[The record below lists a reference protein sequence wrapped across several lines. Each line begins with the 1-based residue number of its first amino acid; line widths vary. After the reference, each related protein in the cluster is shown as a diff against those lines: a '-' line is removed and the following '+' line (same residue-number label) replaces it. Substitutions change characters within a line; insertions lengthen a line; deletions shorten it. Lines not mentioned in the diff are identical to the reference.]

1 MFEFLKNLF
10 ICHTNNQPQT
20 VHTEQTDSSVD
31 NVNHVPFNSNNLEDI
46 NVHVHKKT
54 PACSYCQSVEHNIIK
69 CVQVKT
75 QLDQI
80 KTYCSDPTHQQ
91 NVIETTNWLKTFDNK
106 ILSRYIITHNINSY
120 MWNNCSV
127 YYTNNI
133 DRTSGKDKNIQLIIG
148 FECVLPAH
156 PEIRIKREYKKFG
169 SNNDKYNHDHNSKN
183 YNLGLS
189 GGNLLGAS
197 LIMSTGIAAGYAI
210 GELR

>member
-1 MFEFLKNLF
+1 MFEFIKNIF
-10 ICHTNNQPQT
+10 ICHTTNQPQT
-20 VHTEQTDSSVD
+20 VQTEQAHQTDSSVN

-80 KTYCSDPTHQQ
+80 KTYCSDPAHQQ
-91 NVIETTNWLKTFDNK
+91 NVIETTNWLKNFDNK
-106 ILSRYIITHNINSY
+106 VLARYIIVHNINSY
-120 MWNNCSV
+120 MWNNCAV
-127 YYTNNI
+127 YYSNNI

-156 PEIRIKREYKKFG
+156 PEIRIKREQKSYIAHYK
-169 SNNDKYNHDHNSKN
+169 SYNQNHNS
-183 YNLGLS
+183 GLS
-189 GGNLLGAS
+189 GANIIGAS

-210 GELR
+210 SELK